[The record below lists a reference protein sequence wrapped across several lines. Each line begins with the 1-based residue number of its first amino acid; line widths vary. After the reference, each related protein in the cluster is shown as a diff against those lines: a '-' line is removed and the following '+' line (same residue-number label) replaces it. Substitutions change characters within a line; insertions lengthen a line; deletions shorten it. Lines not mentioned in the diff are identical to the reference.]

1 MEPEELRNVATSA
14 KLEESISAYAACHG
28 GTDVDLDP
36 DLEAASIEHL
46 LEVK

>member
-1 MEPEELRNVATSA
+1 MEAESLRSVTANAER
-14 KLEESISAYAACHG
+14 EESISAYAARYG
-28 GTDVDLDP
+28 GTDVDLNP